1 MNPVQ
6 KTSDKIITQWME
18 ITRLLRQQMSGT
30 KKDLKMQMHALMII
44 KDNDGLTM
52 KEFAEFLHV
61 TSPSATSFV
70 NRLVKMKWIKRSAD
84 KTNRKL
90 VRLKLTTEGFTMI
103 ATKMKEHMRV
113 MRDLFELLNA
123 TDQREFA
130 RILTTLRTTLATQTK
145 K

>member
-1 MNPVQ
+1 
-6 KTSDKIITQWME
+6 
-18 ITRLLRQQMSGT
+18 
-30 KKDLKMQMHALMII
+30 MHALMII